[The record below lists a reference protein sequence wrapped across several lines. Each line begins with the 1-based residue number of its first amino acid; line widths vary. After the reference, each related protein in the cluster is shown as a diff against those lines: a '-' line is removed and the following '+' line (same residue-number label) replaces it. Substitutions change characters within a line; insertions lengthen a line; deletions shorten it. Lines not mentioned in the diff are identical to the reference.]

1 MGEQAIR
8 LSALGG
14 QPGGVCPADALRAA
28 GHRRDVSRQAAA
40 HAGTSAPSARRR
52 MAFRVAPTALR

>member
-1 MGEQAIR
+1 VR
-8 LSALGG
+8 VY
-14 QPGGVCPADALRAA
+14 GGVEVIDSRYRDFRFTLPDVVADNAPPAA
-28 GHRRDVSRQAAA
+28 SS